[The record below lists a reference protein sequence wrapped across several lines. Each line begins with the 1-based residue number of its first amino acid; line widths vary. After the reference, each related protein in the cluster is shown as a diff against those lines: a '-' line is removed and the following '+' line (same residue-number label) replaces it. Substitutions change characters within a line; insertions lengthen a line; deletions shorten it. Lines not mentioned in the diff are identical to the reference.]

1 MLNLRHL
8 SGDVERA
15 VWIFPSGVQ
24 RSKQPGDINFRVVS
38 ISVIFKTMK
47 LDEVIKD
54 VNVEKEEKGPR
65 PPLGTLTLRY
75 LE

>member
-47 LDEVIKD
+47 LDEIS
-54 VNVEKEEKGPR
+54 KG
-65 PPLGTLTLRY
+65 GVS
-75 LE
+75 